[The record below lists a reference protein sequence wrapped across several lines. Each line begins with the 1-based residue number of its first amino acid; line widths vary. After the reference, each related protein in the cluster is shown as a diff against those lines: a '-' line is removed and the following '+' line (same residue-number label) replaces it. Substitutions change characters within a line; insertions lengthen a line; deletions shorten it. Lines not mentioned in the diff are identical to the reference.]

1 VNFHSLENPASH
13 LQKKPLPCGM
23 TISRR
28 SYLRSSAALLGTAF
42 APVGELGAVS
52 QPYARQGGRLLVG
65 LAAYSFRD
73 FFRSMKGVP
82 NKKFVEGGPEMD
94 MLSFLDYC
102 AKHGVAGAEL
112 TSYFFPQGF
121 DDAYLAECRLH
132 AHLNGLAISGTA
144 VGNNFSHPTDSP
156 ERAEQMTYVKDWIDK
171 ASIMGAPHIRVFAG
185 VPPKGISPEEA
196 EPYAIAALAEA
207 AEYAGSKGILL
218 GIENHDSIST
228 AERLLRIVQAVDS
241 PWVGV
246 NLDSGNFKA
255 DDVYAEFAASVPF
268 AVNVQL
274 KTEMKEG
281 DKKVPADLERI
292 VKSIRDGGY
301 SGFVTLEFEEAAD
314 PYEDVPKWLDK
325 LHEWCA

>member
-1 VNFHSLENPASH
+1 
-13 LQKKPLPCGM
+13 M
-23 TISRR
+23 IISRR
-28 SYLRSSAALLGTAF
+28 SWLCSSLAVLGTSVV
-42 APVGELGAVS
+42 PLGKLGAVS
-52 QPYARQGGRLLVG
+52 QPYTRQAGRLLLG

-73 FFRSMKGVP
+73 SFRTMKGVP
-82 NKKFVEGGPEMD
+82 NKKFVEGGKEMD

-102 AKHGVAGAEL
+102 AGHGVAGAEL
-112 TSYFFPQGF
+112 TSYFFPEDF
-121 DDAYLAECRLH
+121 DDDYLASCRLR

-144 VGNNFSHPTDSP
+144 VGNNFSHPTDSR
-156 ERAEQMTYVKDWIDK
+156 ERAEQMAHVKDWVDK
-171 ASIMGAPHIRVFAG
+171 ASILGAPHIRVFAG
-185 VPPKGISPEEA
+185 VPPKGVTPEEA
-196 EPYAIAALAEA
+196 ETYAIAALAEA
-207 AEYAGSKGILL
+207 GEYAGSKGILL

-228 AERLLRIVQAVDS
+228 AERLLRVVQAVDS

-292 VKSIRDGGY
+292 VKSLRDGGY
-301 SGFVTLEFEEAAD
+301 SGFVTLEFEEDGD
-314 PYEDVPKWLDK
+314 PYEAVPAWLEK
-325 LHEWCA
+325 LHKWCE